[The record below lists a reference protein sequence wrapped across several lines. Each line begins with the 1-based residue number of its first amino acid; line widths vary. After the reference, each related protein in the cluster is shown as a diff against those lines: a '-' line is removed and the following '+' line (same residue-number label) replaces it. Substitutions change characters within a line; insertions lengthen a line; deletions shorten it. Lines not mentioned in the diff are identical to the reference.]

1 MVAMVFM
8 VFGNVVLR
16 YGINSGITVSDE
28 MSRYCF
34 IWLTYIGAMIAMREK
49 GHLGVDTLVK
59 HLPVAGKKACLFL
72 SESLMLWCNVLFF
85 IGTWK
90 MHGLQ
95 VSNVSP
101 VVGISMIWIYGI
113 GYVVGVVMAAVQP
126 ARPVEAG
133 HRPAEPRT
141 NWCRWSKPKTCRSR
155 RWLKG
160 RKHDGRRLPLQPARR
175 HGHRHAH
182 RLFAARLRPDAH
194 GVHGCHRRAASPS
207 TARSWRSACRRR
219 RQLPAAGGALLP
231 AGRRTHERRRAVAPH
246 RQPGR
251 WRWVGHFRGG
261 LGYVAMHRGHI
272 MARSRAPPWPT
283 PRQWRRCSS
292 R

>member
-1 MVAMVFM
+1 MKSAIDWFFKALEFLVVLAMVAMVAM

-16 YGINSGITVSDE
+16 YAFNSGIQVSEE

-59 HLPVAGKKACLFL
+59 HLPVLGKKVCLFL

-113 GYVVGVVMAAVQP
+113 GYVVAVVMALFNLQVLWRLVTGRIAEDELVQVIESEDVPAHVVAPLPDDAAAVQ
-126 ARPVEAG
+126 
-133 HRPAEPRT
+133 
-141 NWCRWSKPKTCRSR
+141 
-155 RWLKG
+155 
-160 RKHDGRRLPLQPARR
+160 
-175 HGHRHAH
+175 
-182 RLFAARLRPDAH
+182 
-194 GVHGCHRRAASPS
+194 
-207 TARSWRSACRRR
+207 
-219 RQLPAAGGALLP
+219 
-231 AGRRTHERRRAVAPH
+231 AGRARA
-246 RQPGR
+246 
-251 WRWVGHFRGG
+251 
-261 LGYVAMHRGHI
+261 
-272 MARSRAPPWPT
+272 
-283 PRQWRRCSS
+283 
-292 R
+292 